1 MKELVA
7 NKSRR
12 RLIFAGILVCASVLL
27 ALVFAN
33 IFPDQ
38 TWATL
43 NAAETVYA
51 ETVSRMIPVPT
62 GAPRSIEED
71 RIREAVLRYLIA
83 STVRLHVFLKID
95 GKDPS
100 DKFMAQFADL
110 NPAVK
115 KGSEAECTIRGCCD
129 RSSGERAV
137 VLSVSS
143 IKWSFGD
150 RVEVSGGYQCGP
162 LCGSGGVFEVV
173 KNSGNWKVQS
183 YSKQWDS

>member
-1 MKELVA
+1 MTELAA
-7 NKSRR
+7 NKNR
-12 RLIFAGILVCASVLL
+12 RLVFVGIFGCVSVLF
-27 ALVFAN
+27 ALVFGN

-38 TWATL
+38 TWAALNTAKTL
-43 NAAETVYA
+43 YS

-62 GAPRSIEED
+62 GASRSIEED
-71 RIREAVLRYLIA
+71 RIRSAVLRYLIE

-115 KGSEAECTIRGCCD
+115 KGSEVDCTIRGCFD
-129 RSSGERAV
+129 RPTGERAV

-162 LCGSGGVFEVV
+162 LCGSGGVFEVM
-173 KNSGNWKVQS
+173 KNSGHWKVQS
-183 YSKQWDS
+183 YRKQWDS